1 MQVLTATLR
10 HRELTQEI
18 FNIGDEV
25 ATFIE
30 NIAEAI
36 ADWDVELVEDC
47 VAEFEDIIGDAR
59 TDSRTI
65 IRELKGI
72 RQALTSGL
80 ASGTVAATM
89 PDGDEQMKRPTPM
102 NAQLLRNQ
110 FPITNNSPV
119 MVQEIN
125 HILQDR
131 TELVRQYLAHIVD
144 WELAETEKAV
154 RSAEDERTLLT
165 VFGYTSDAVTSA
177 EKAWREAVVAD
188 YPGVTRTM
196 RGSHPPEFLNERARI
211 DAVVARVKAKMGRAA
226 GAHVS

>member
-177 EKAWREAVVAD
+177 AKAWREAVVAD
-188 YPGVTRTM
+188 YPVVTRTM

>member
-89 PDGDEQMKRPTPM
+89 SDGDEQMKRPTPM

-144 WELAETEKAV
+144 WE
-154 RSAEDERTLLT
+154 RTLLT

-177 EKAWREAVVAD
+177 AKAWREAVVAD

>member
-177 EKAWREAVVAD
+177 AKAWREAVVAD
-188 YPGVTRTM
+188 YPGVARTM

>member
-30 NIAEAI
+30 NIA
-36 ADWDVELVEDC
+36 D
-47 VAEFEDIIGDAR
+47 
-59 TDSRTI
+59 
-65 IRELKGI
+65 
-72 RQALTSGL
+72 
-80 ASGTVAATM
+80 TVAATM

-177 EKAWREAVVAD
+177 AKAWREAVVAD

>member
-177 EKAWREAVVAD
+177 AKAWQEAVVAD

>member
-177 EKAWREAVVAD
+177 AKA
-188 YPGVTRTM
+188 
-196 RGSHPPEFLNERARI
+196 
-211 DAVVARVKAKMGRAA
+211 
-226 GAHVS
+226 

>member
-177 EKAWREAVVAD
+177 AEAWREAVVAD

>member
-59 TDSRTI
+59 TD
-65 IRELKGI
+65 
-72 RQALTSGL
+72 
-80 ASGTVAATM
+80 SGTVAATM

-177 EKAWREAVVAD
+177 AKAWREAVVAD